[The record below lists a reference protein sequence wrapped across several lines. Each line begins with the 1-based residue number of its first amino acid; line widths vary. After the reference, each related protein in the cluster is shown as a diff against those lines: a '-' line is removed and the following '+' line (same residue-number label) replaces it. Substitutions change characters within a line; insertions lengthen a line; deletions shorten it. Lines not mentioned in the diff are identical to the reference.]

1 MTPFIMQVNLFNEMI
16 FLDYNSEIYKALK
29 STKPLTRANFQ
40 YFALE
45 DGKDVLVLFYS
56 SANCSE

>member
-1 MTPFIMQVNLFNEMI
+1 MQVNLFNEMI